1 MTFTAPIALP
11 PFAPSDGKDRPG
23 APGPFP
29 WVGLIALA
37 AAVFLSVTSEMLP
50 TGLLPDMSRALG
62 VSEAQVGLLVSW
74 FAFTVVLT
82 STSLAHLTRRLPRHG
97 LIVLVLVVLAVSNVL
112 TAVAPNYAFMVGGR
126 ILGGMAHGLFWA
138 VVGAYAAHLVPREQ
152 IGRAVAITVSGGTL
166 AFVLGVPLA
175 TAAGHLLGWRL
186 SFIAL
191 AVLMLVGAVVV
202 WRFLPHVSHY
212 GARQTDAET
221 ADAAALAELA
231 AEAADPAGLA
241 SAGSAVVPAPGAAAE
256 PRRDPTMPAVILL
269 CSITALTMVGHYTF
283 YTYIAPF
290 LIDALGVDGA
300 AVAPLLF
307 AYGIAGAVGLVLSG
321 TVFAP
326 RPQLGLV
333 IGIAVSAISVSVLA
347 LFASTLPVA
356 IAAFVLWGLAF
367 GTLPPLLQTRL
378 LRTASRRIRDTA
390 SAIYTTAFNAGIGG
404 GALFGAALL
413 NTVGMAAVPLAYIGI
428 LALAFVLVIVSHAV
442 TRRRAA

>member
-1 MTFTAPIALP
+1 MTFTAPINLP
-11 PFAPSDGKDRPG
+11 SSDPSDGEGRTG
-23 APGPFP
+23 ETPGPFP

-50 TGLLPDMSRALG
+50 TGLLPDMSRGLG

-97 LIVLVLVVLAVSNVL
+97 LIVLVLIVLAVSNVL
-112 TAVAPNYAFMVGGR
+112 TAISPNYAFMVGGR

-138 VVGAYAAHLVPREQ
+138 VVGAYAAHLVPKEQ

-166 AFVLGVPLA
+166 AFVFGVPLA

-186 SFIAL
+186 SFVLL
-191 AVLMLVGAVVV
+191 AVLMLVGALLV
-202 WRFLPHVSHY
+202 WRFLPPVSHY
-212 GARQTDAET
+212 GARRTDAES
-221 ADAAALAELA
+221 AALAA
-231 AEAADPAGLA
+231 AAPPA
-241 SAGSAVVPAPGAAAE
+241 APGPAE
-256 PRRDPTMPAVILL
+256 PRRDPTMRAVILL
-269 CSITALTMVGHYTF
+269 SIITGLTMVGHYTF

-290 LIDALGVDGA
+290 LIDTLGVDGS

-307 AYGIAGAVGLVLSG
+307 AYGIAGAGGLVLAG
-321 TVFAP
+321 TVFGP

-333 IGIAVSAISVSVLA
+333 IGIGVSALSVSVLA
-347 LFASTLPVA
+347 IFAATLPVA
-356 IAAFVLWGLAF
+356 ITAFVLWGLAF
-367 GTLPPLLQTRL
+367 GLLPPLLQTRL

-404 GALFGAALL
+404 GALLGAALL
-413 NTVGMAAVPLAYIGI
+413 NTLGMDMVPVAYIGI
-428 LALAFVLVIVSHAV
+428 LGLALVLVIASNAV
-442 TRRRAA
+442 VRRRPA